1 MAGADT
7 EGQETSMQLDSAAV
21 PAADPAAGSA
31 AGSAGLDMLS
41 GPKVTPSQLNTA
53 SSVKADETQDASCT
67 LNVS

>member
-31 AGSAGLDMLS
+31 GLDMLS
-41 GPKVTPSQLNTA
+41 GPQVTPSQLNTA

>member
-7 EGQETSMQLDSAAV
+7 EGQKTTMQLDSAAD
-21 PAADPAAGSA
+21 PAADPA

-41 GPKVTPSQLNTA
+41 DPQVTPSQLNTA